1 MRLVGSYH
9 RSLTRD
15 GARAPSVGSME
26 FSPVGT
32 TGGFPGIIYFLPPLF
47 LSGEFLTLLES
58 HLLNAFPPRHTIF
71 SLQAEIMTSFFDV
84 I

>member
-1 MRLVGSYH
+1 MDHQGIPQDNLFS
-9 RSLTRD
+9 
-15 GARAPSVGSME
+15 
-26 FSPVGT
+26 FSPA
-32 TGGFPGIIYFLPPLF
+32 LF

-58 HLLNAFPPRHTIF
+58 HFLNAFPPRHTIF